1 MVTKCYQEKGPI
13 INFII
18 NFIINQE
25 WMPNQKSS
33 DTGNYEIQIS
43 S

>member
-1 MVTKCYQEKGPI
+1 MVTKFYQEKGSI